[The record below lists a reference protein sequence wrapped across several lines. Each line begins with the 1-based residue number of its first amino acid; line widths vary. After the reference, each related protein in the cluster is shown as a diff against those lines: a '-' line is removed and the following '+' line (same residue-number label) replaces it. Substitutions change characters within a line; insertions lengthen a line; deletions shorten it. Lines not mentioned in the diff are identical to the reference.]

1 MTTMD
6 SRQGDMQTTK
16 FKMWMI
22 YNVNGCK
29 GGKKK
34 VDHMVQRQWN
44 VPEHCFQKFKS
55 SSHDNVSVVL

>member
-44 VPEHCFQKFKS
+44 VPEHCFQKFKPQ
-55 SSHDNVSVVL
+55 